1 MFLPKNNLVAIAY
14 KTGYCGSLIYI
25 LAALSPEVNRYKPL
39 DQISFNDSTAHEYN
53 ENWFRGLHDY
63 WNSLAVD
70 QKNWDSYVPEN
81 TKQALLDDKLILFRC
96 HPNTAYKLSF
106 IENLRVLY
114 LTHKNKYV
122 PERWAYE
129 KVYRYQGDKF
139 YQQQLSKLIN
149 SPSTAS
155 VNNRVKRK
163 LLVNNLN
170 HVMISW
176 KQLVAQMK
184 IPPHQVEVDK
194 LLEKNF
200 DAYTNMCEYLN
211 ITPMSQDKFTELID
225 TYNSK
230 QWKRF

>member
-1 MFLPKNNLVAIAY
+1 MFLPRNNLVAIAY

-25 LAALSPEVNRYKPL
+25 LAALSPEVNQYKPL
-39 DQISFNDSTAHEYN
+39 DQISFDDSTAHENN
-53 ENWFRGLHDY
+53 EHWFHGLHDY
-63 WNSLAVD
+63 WNSLDVD
-70 QKNWDSYVPEN
+70 QENWDSYIPKN

-96 HPNTAYKLSF
+96 HPNIAYKLSF

-114 LTHKNKYV
+114 LTHANKYV

-129 KVYRYQGDKF
+129 KVYRAQGDKF
-139 YQQQLSKLIN
+139 YQQQLNKLIN
-149 SPSTAS
+149 SPAT
-155 VNNRVKRK
+155 VKINNRIKRK

-170 HVMISW
+170 HEVISW
-176 KQLVAQMK
+176 KQLAAQMK
-184 IPPHQVEVDK
+184 IPPYQVEVDK

-200 DAYTNMCEYLN
+200 NVYTNMCGYLN
-211 ITPMSQDKFTELID
+211 ITAMSQDKFTELID

>member
-25 LAALSPEVNRYKPL
+25 LAALSPEVNQYKPL
-39 DQISFNDSTAHEYN
+39 DQISFSDSTAHKNN
-53 ENWFRGLHDY
+53 EKWFLGLHDY
-63 WNSLAVD
+63 RDSLTVD
-70 QKNWDSYVPEN
+70 QEHWDSYVPEN
-81 TKQALLDDKLILFRC
+81 TKQALLGDKLILFRC

-129 KVYRYQGDKF
+129 KILKPMGDKF
-139 YQQQLSKLIN
+139 FQHDLSRLIN
-149 SPSTAS
+149 APPT
-155 VNNRVKRK
+155 VEINNRIKRK
-163 LLVNNLN
+163 LLINNLN
-170 HVMISW
+170 HNVISW
-176 KQLVAQMK
+176 EQVVAQMK
-184 IPPHQVEVDK
+184 IPPYQVEVDK
-194 LLEKNF
+194 LLEKDF
-200 DAYTNMCEYLN
+200 DMYTNMCEYLN
-211 ITPMSQDKFTELID
+211 ITPMSQDKFIELID